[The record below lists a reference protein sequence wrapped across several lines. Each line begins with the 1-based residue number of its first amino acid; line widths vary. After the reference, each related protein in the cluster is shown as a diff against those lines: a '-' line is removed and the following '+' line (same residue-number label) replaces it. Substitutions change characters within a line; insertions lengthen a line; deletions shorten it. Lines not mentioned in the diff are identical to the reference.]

1 MGARHGSFGGCS
13 WPVTEEL
20 VDLEAEVRERFL
32 ERGDEADDI
41 VATADLGSWRCHLRI
56 DGPRIGV
63 AVTVVERVDVLE
75 DHVSGAG
82 HLLSDCRWDSHPLR
96 ATAGMERRS
105 RFRHPEHWPMRL
117 RTRRRLVSVA
127 VKEGAIEIREWRE
140 GDLETVVE
148 FSLRAWA
155 PVFASVR
162 DVLGDDIFL
171 RLHPD
176 WKANQADAVE
186 SSCTSDERDVFVAIA
201 SGRPVGFVAIAL
213 NAFHERMGVIE
224 IIGVD
229 PDYQRRGIS
238 SLLTEFA
245 TEHMRNRG
253 MDIAV
258 VETGGDPGHAP
269 ARAAYETAGFTLL
282 PIARYFRLLD

>member
-1 MGARHGSFGGCS
+1 M
-13 WPVTEEL
+13 TNE
-20 VDLEAEVRERFL
+20 
-32 ERGDEADDI
+32 
-41 VATADLGSWRCHLRI
+41 
-56 DGPRIGV
+56 
-63 AVTVVERVDVLE
+63 
-75 DHVSGAG
+75 
-82 HLLSDCRWDSHPLR
+82 
-96 ATAGMERRS
+96 
-105 RFRHPEHWPMRL
+105 
-117 RTRRRLVSVA
+117 
-127 VKEGAIEIREWRE
+127 IEIRAFRE
-140 GDLETVVE
+140 CDLETVVE

-176 WKANQADAVE
+176 WKANQSEAIR
-186 SSCTSDERDVFVAIA
+186 SSCTNDERDVFVAVVN
-201 SGRPVGFVAIAL
+201 GRPVGFVTIAL
-213 NAFHERMGVIE
+213 NAFHERMGVID

-229 PDYQRRGIS
+229 PDFQRRGVS
-238 SLLTEFA
+238 SRLTEFA

-258 VETGGDPGHAP
+258 VETGGDRGHAP

>member
-1 MGARHGSFGGCS
+1 M
-13 WPVTEEL
+13 TN
-20 VDLEAEVRERFL
+20 
-32 ERGDEADDI
+32 
-41 VATADLGSWRCHLRI
+41 AT
-56 DGPRIGV
+56 
-63 AVTVVERVDVLE
+63 
-75 DHVSGAG
+75 
-82 HLLSDCRWDSHPLR
+82 
-96 ATAGMERRS
+96 
-105 RFRHPEHWPMRL
+105 
-117 RTRRRLVSVA
+117 
-127 VKEGAIEIREWRE
+127 EIRELRSD
-140 GDLETVVE
+140 DLETVIE

-155 PVFASVR
+155 PVFTAMR
-162 DVLGDDIFL
+162 DVLGDQIFL

-176 WKANQADAVE
+176 WKASQSEAVR
-186 SSCTSDERDVFVAIA
+186 SSCTNEERDVFVAVVN
-201 SGRPVGFVAIAL
+201 GQPVGFVAVAL
-213 NAFHERMGVIE
+213 NAFHERMGVID

-245 TEHMRNRG
+245 TEHMRRRG